1 MSGHRGGRGLPSR
14 RACLSLPLL
23 VAASHPCSARSRD
36 SGEEQSGR
44 RELQDRHAHLHA
56 TSTIAHLISHP
67 AFEGFA
73 RRILPWDDRDY
84 DDQAPLSA
92 IGNLLPYHS
101 HVDTETTV
109 NALNRMIDD
118 IGQGQKVFFDIY
130 TDAEKRNDVTKA
142 YAGFFF
148 FRGQPGAPFAMIA
161 PGGGFAYVGSVHEGF
176 PYADAISKAGFNAF
190 VLKYRAGLG
199 GEAATQDLAVALSL
213 VFRDAETLGVGTRGY
228 SLWGSSAG
236 ARMAAS
242 IGSHGTGRFGGVGL
256 PKPSVVVMA
265 YTAHSDHAADE
276 PPTFVVVGERDGIAP
291 PVTMQRRISALRR
304 TGTVV
309 EYREYPGVGHG
320 FGLGTGTSAEGWIG
334 EAIRFWKRHQP
345 R

>member
-1 MSGHRGGRGLPSR
+1 LSR
-14 RACLSLPLL
+14 RACLSAPLL
-23 VAASHPCSARSRD
+23 VAASNHCFARPLEGGTGGSDR
-36 SGEEQSGR
+36 SERHG
-44 RELQDRHAHLHA
+44 RHAHLHA
-56 TSTIAHLISHP
+56 DSTIGHLLSHP

-73 RRILPWDDRDY
+73 RRVLPWDDREY
-84 DDQAPLSA
+84 DEQAPLRA
-92 IGNLLPYHS
+92 IGRLLPYHS
-101 HVDTETTV
+101 HVDVKTTV

-118 IGQGQKVFFDIY
+118 AGQGRTIFLDIY
-130 TDAEKRNDVTKA
+130 TDSEKRSDSTKSH
-142 YAGFFF
+142 AGLFF

-176 PYADAISKAGFNAF
+176 PYADAISKAGLNAF

-199 GEAATQDLAVALSL
+199 GTAATQDLAVALSL

-242 IGSHGTGRFGGVGL
+242 IGSHGAKQFGGTDL
-256 PKPSVVVMA
+256 PKPSAVVMA
-265 YTAHSDHAADE
+265 YTAHADHAADE
-276 PPTFVVVGERDGIAP
+276 PATFVVVGERDGISP
-291 PVTMQRRISALRR
+291 PFTMQRRISALRHA
-304 TGTVV
+304 GTDV

-320 FGLGTGTSAEGWIG
+320 FGLGIGTSAEGWIDD
-334 EAIRFWKRHQP
+334 AVRFWKHHQP